1 MPSVFYFIAS
11 HQFELNL
18 DLIESTEFINSFLGH
33 VVSFYLMEKSFSSF
47 LDVQVQITNQEVL
60 PGGVVLDAINLVS
73 EANYTK

>member
-18 DLIESTEFINSFLGH
+18 DLIKSEFINSRNLSLVMLLFLIRQKLFIIIGC
-33 VVSFYLMEKSFSSF
+33 SFK
-47 LDVQVQITNQEVL
+47 NQEVL

>member
-18 DLIESTEFINSFLGH
+18 DLIELIEFINLSPVMLLFFNSIRCSF
-33 VVSFYLMEKSFSSF
+33 K
-47 LDVQVQITNQEVL
+47 NQEVL